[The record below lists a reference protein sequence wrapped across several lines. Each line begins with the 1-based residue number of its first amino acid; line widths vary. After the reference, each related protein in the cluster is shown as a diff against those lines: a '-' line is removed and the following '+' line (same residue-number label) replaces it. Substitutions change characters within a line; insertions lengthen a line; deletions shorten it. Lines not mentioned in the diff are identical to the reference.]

1 MREEWYMQKRIRRS
15 VLLLVVGLFILT
27 GCAAALVGGAVVG
40 AGTGTYLFI
49 NGELKTDYNYNFDKV
64 WSAVEKTV
72 ATMRGTE
79 VMPAKGIGTG
89 HIDTVI
95 NGEKVRIS
103 VTFKEKTITTVAVR
117 VGMVGDETASRM
129 IQANIFDTLTKK

>member
-1 MREEWYMQKRIRRS
+1 MQKRIHRS
-15 VLLLVVGLFILT
+15 ILLLMVGLFVLT

-64 WSAVEKTV
+64 WSATEKTV
-72 ATMRGTE
+72 AQMRGTD

-89 HIDTVI
+89 YIDALI
-95 NGEKVRIS
+95 SGEKVRIT
-103 VTFKEKTITTVAVR
+103 VTFKEKTITTVGVR

-129 IQANIFDTLTKK
+129 IQTNIADNLAKK

>member
-1 MREEWYMQKRIRRS
+1 MQKRVRRFL
-15 VLLLVVGLFILT
+15 LLLVVGLFILT

-40 AGTGTYLFI
+40 AGTGTYMFI

-72 ATMRGTE
+72 ATMRGTD
-79 VMPAKGIGTG
+79 VAPVKGIGTG
-89 HIDTVI
+89 HIDALI
-95 NGEKVRIS
+95 NSEKVRIT
-103 VTFKEKTITTVAVR
+103 VNFKEKTITTVGVR

-129 IQANIFDTLTKK
+129 IHTNIADNLAKK

>member
-1 MREEWYMQKRIRRS
+1 MKKRIRRS
-15 VLLLVVGLFILT
+15 ILLLVVGLFILT

-49 NGELKTDYNYNFDKV
+49 NGELKTDYNYGFEKV

-72 ATMRGTE
+72 ATMRATD
-79 VMPAKGIGTG
+79 VVPAKGIGTG
-89 HIDTVI
+89 NIESVI

-129 IQANIFDTLTKK
+129 IQANIADTLTKK

>member
-1 MREEWYMQKRIRRS
+1 MRKRIRRS

-27 GCAAALVGGAVVG
+27 GCAAVLVGGAVVG
-40 AGTGTYLFI
+40 AGTGTYMFI

-72 ATMRGTE
+72 ATMRGTD

-89 HIDTVI
+89 HIDSVI
-95 NGEKVRIS
+95 NSEKVRIS
-103 VTFKEKTITTVAVR
+103 VTFKEKDITTAAVR
-117 VGMVGDETASRM
+117 VGIVGDETASRM
-129 IQANIFDTLTKK
+129 IHANIADNLAKK

>member
-1 MREEWYMQKRIRRS
+1 MQKRIRRS

>member
-1 MREEWYMQKRIRRS
+1 MRRRIRRS
-15 VLLLVVGLFILT
+15 VLLLMVGLFMLT
-27 GCAAALVGGAVVG
+27 GCAAVLVGGAVVG

-49 NGELKTDYNYNFDKV
+49 NGELKTDYNYDFEKV
-64 WSAVEKTV
+64 WSAVEKTE

-89 HIDTVI
+89 HIDSVI

-103 VTFKEKTITTVAVR
+103 VAFKEKTITAVAVR
-117 VGMVGDETASRM
+117 VGVVGDETASRM
-129 IQANIFDTLTKK
+129 IQSNIADNLAKK

>member
-1 MREEWYMQKRIRRS
+1 MRRKIRRS
-15 VLLLVVGLFILT
+15 ILLLVVGLFILT

-49 NGELKTDYNYNFDKV
+49 NGELKTDYNYGFEKV

-79 VMPAKGIGTG
+79 VVPAKGIGTG
-89 HIDTVI
+89 NIDSVI

-129 IQANIFDTLTKK
+129 IQANIADTLAKK

>member
-1 MREEWYMQKRIRRS
+1 MWEEWYMQKRIRRS
-15 VLLLVVGLFILT
+15 ILLLAVGLFILT

-49 NGELKTDYNYNFDKV
+49 NGELKTDYNYGFDKV

-72 ATMRGTE
+72 ATMRGTD
-79 VMPAKGIGTG
+79 VVPAKGIGTG
-89 HIDTVI
+89 HITSTI
-95 NGEKVRIS
+95 NGEKVQIA

-129 IQANIFDTLTKK
+129 IQANIADSLAKK